1 LFNLK
6 NKKMRSSKGLFKI
19 LLAVFLMNVFVVKVN
34 GQIITSAGGSSSND
48 SSKEPIS
55 QDDLQ
60 AVIQALDIEI
70 YKFNLNI
77 EKDQKCKIILY
88 KQEYEKRNVIKNEN
102 IWGTTSPFRSMVDGK
117 LVETLLKDIRIIT
130 KKNDREFALSIKM
143 GDFKI
148 NKYSI
153 KIDSIY
159 ANPHACKPFKLPNEC
174 KIGSNVPLLLIGS
187 FWDSTSIDGK
197 MKVQRFCME
206 KELNND
212 FSSKSFDEMPHY
224 FVIGIKIEEI

>member
-1 LFNLK
+1 MKSTNGF
-6 NKKMRSSKGLFKI
+6 FKI
-19 LLAVFLMNVFVVKVN
+19 LLAVIFINVFVVKAN
-34 GQIITSAGGSSSND
+34 GQIITSAGGSLLKD

-55 QDDLQ
+55 QEDLQ
-60 AVIQALDIEI
+60 AIIQALDIEI

-77 EKDQKCKIILY
+77 EKDRKCKIILY
-88 KQEYEKRNVIKNEN
+88 KREYEKRNIIKDEN
-102 IWGTTSPFRSMVDGK
+102 IWSTTSPFRRMVDGK
-117 LVETLLKDIRIIT
+117 PVEQLLKDIQIIT
-130 KKNDREFALSIKM
+130 KKNDRDFSLSIKM

-174 KIGSNVPLLLIGS
+174 TIGSSVPLLLLGS

-197 MKVQRFCME
+197 TKFQRFCME
-206 KELNND
+206 NELNND

-224 FVIGIKIEEI
+224 FVIGIKIEEM